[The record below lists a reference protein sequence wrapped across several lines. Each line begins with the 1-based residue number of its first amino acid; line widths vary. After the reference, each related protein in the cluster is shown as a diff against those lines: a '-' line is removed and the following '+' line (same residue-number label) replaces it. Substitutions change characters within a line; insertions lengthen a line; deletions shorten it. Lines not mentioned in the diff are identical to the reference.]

1 MARPPGTLA
10 AAVGQA
16 TYRGPR
22 WPGLPPAGGQAS
34 QARGTAR
41 RMARFLLGPG
51 LRGHAA
57 SVPPSSAVN
66 SRQVLVPRGG
76 HRLCLLLEAGTIPA
90 SMGARGV
97 AVLMGNV
104 SWVVKYTTRGVVVH
118 AVQGSEAEDEDSGP
132 PGYFQEDSPGDA
144 EQRASGG
151 RTDAGD
157 PLGSTCSHG
166 GLAELS
172 ACPSAAE

>member
-1 MARPPGTLA
+1 MAQPPGTLA

-57 SVPPSSAVN
+57 SVPPSSAVS

-90 SMGARGV
+90 IMGACSV

-132 PGYFQEDSPGDA
+132 PGYFQDV

-151 RTDAGD
+151 WTDAGD
-157 PLGSTCSHG
+157 PLGSTCSHS

>member
-90 SMGARGV
+90 IMGACSV

-132 PGYFQEDSPGDA
+132 PGYFQDV

-151 RTDAGD
+151 WTDAGD